1 MFTGIFLIA
10 IGVVLLI
17 SSCLKAG
24 MREGIRMTKEQFK
37 DKF

>member
-1 MFTGIFLIA
+1 MFTGIILIA
-10 IGVVLLI
+10 VGVVILI